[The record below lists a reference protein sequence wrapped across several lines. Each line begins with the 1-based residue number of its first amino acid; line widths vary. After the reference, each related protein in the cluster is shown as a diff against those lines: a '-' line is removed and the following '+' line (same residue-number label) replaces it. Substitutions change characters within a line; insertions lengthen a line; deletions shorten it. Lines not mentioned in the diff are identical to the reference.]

1 MMTQLFDRSRLS
13 VLVKFLERLTSKWLK
28 SLAISISISIFTCLL
43 LSSPAIAG
51 LEDDRYDGNVFVLYA
66 GNGSLVPAKIS
77 LADSIKAK
85 KPAMIVFYID
95 DSTDCKK
102 YSTVVSQLQGYYGK
116 AASFIPVTIDSIAL
130 DNKYPETE
138 AGYYYGGTVPQTV
151 IFDKNGKVSL
161 NEVGVLSFEKVDD
174 AMREVFDLLPR
185 TDSVELKRRSFNEF
199 NSELSK

>member
-1 MMTQLFDRSRLS
+1 MMTQLLDRSMLPI
-13 VLVKFLERLTSKWLK
+13 LIKLLESFTGKWLR
-28 SLAISISISIFTCLL
+28 LLTISISILIFTCLS

-51 LEDDRYDGNVFVLYA
+51 LEDDKYDGNVFVLYA

-85 KPAMIVFYID
+85 KPALIVFYID

-102 YSTVVSQLQGYYGK
+102 YSTTVSQLQGYYGK
-116 AASFIPVTIDSIAL
+116 AASFIPVTVDSLAL
-130 DNKYPETE
+130 DNKYPATE

-151 IFDKNGKVSL
+151 LIDKNGKVSL

-174 AMREVFDLLPR
+174 AMREVFELLPR
-185 TDSVELKRRSFNEF
+185 KDSVELKRRSFNEF

>member
-13 VLVKFLERLTSKWLK
+13 VLAKFLRHFTSQWLRSLT
-28 SLAISISISIFTCLL
+28 ISISISIFTCLL